1 MSNPEIPHFR
11 EIEGFFKIGRL
22 LAYSVY
28 TKTNQQI
35 ITAMTTSFFSQK
47 NVCAALGFAMAITI
61 VLKAK
66 AESSIEKHTARFETT
81 KPTPQIG
88 FESHT
93 DPEIHQVHLY
103 KSEKSQ
109 DPGTC

>member
-1 MSNPEIPHFR
+1 MAFWLDLSGFLSLVAFWHIPYIR
-11 EIEGFFKIGRL
+11 KQ
-22 LAYSVY
+22 
-28 TKTNQQI
+28 TNR

-88 FESHT
+88 FDSN
-93 DPEIHQVHLY
+93 PEVELHQINIY
-103 KSEKSQ
+103 KNEKSRNS
-109 DPGTC
+109 GTC

>member
-1 MSNPEIPHFR
+1 MAFWLDLSGFLSLVAFWHIPYIR
-11 EIEGFFKIGRL
+11 KQ
-22 LAYSVY
+22 
-28 TKTNQQI
+28 TNR

-88 FESHT
+88 FDSNQEVEL
-93 DPEIHQVHLY
+93 PQVNI
-103 KSEKSQ
+103 
-109 DPGTC
+109 

>member
-1 MSNPEIPHFR
+1 MVAFWHIPYIR
-11 EIEGFFKIGRL
+11 KQ
-22 LAYSVY
+22 
-28 TKTNQQI
+28 TNFL
-35 ITAMTTSFFSQK
+35 TAMTTALFSQK

-66 AESSIEKHTARFETT
+66 AESSLVKHTARFETT

-93 DPEIHQVHLY
+93 GPEIHQVHLY

-109 DPGTC
+109 NPGTC